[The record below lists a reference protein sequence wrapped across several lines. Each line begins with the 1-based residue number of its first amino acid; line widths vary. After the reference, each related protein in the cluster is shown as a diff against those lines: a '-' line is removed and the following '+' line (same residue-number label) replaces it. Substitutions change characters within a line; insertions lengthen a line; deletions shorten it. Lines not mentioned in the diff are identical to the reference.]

1 MAQKE
6 SILLV
11 EHGADFVQAETFA
24 IKQAQEAQEPYL
36 SPTNDYHM
44 MAGQVGFCLLIE

>member
-11 EHGADFVQAETFA
+11 EHGTDFVHAETFA
-24 IKQAQEAQEPYL
+24 IKQAQEAQETYL

-44 MAGQVGFCLLIE
+44 MAGQVGVYLLME